1 MSIPVFD
8 CHCDTIARCLWEGGS
23 LRKNSF
29 HLDLARLKSFEKAA
43 QVFAVCTETLDNPIG
58 KASMMLE
65 LLKRQINENS
75 DIVKLC
81 LNFHD
86 ISEAVSENKIAA
98 LMSVEGCEQI
108 SSLESAY
115 DLGVRILHITW
126 NFDNRLCG
134 AAMGS
139 GSGLTAKGREFVVK
153 AQDIGFALDM
163 SHISEKGF
171 WDTLEVCKK
180 PVIAGHSNSKALCSF
195 PRNLTDEQ
203 FTALVKI
210 GGGTGINLYPDF
222 LGLGRNVDAAIA
234 HIEHF
239 MALGGEKSV
248 FLGCDFD
255 GIDTTPEGLSG
266 VECLGN
272 LYEGLLRKNYSEQLV
287 KDIFWNNIYEIFGR
301 ML

>member
-8 CHCDTIARCLWEGGS
+8 CHCDTIARCLWEGGN

-29 HLDLARLKSFEKAA
+29 HLDLTRLKQYEKAV

-58 KASMMLE
+58 KASAMLE
-65 LLKRQINENS
+65 LLNRQIKENS

-86 ISEAVSENKIAA
+86 INTAISENKIAA
-98 LMSVEGCEQI
+98 LISVEGCEQI
-108 SSLESAY
+108 ASLESAY
-115 DLGVRILHITW
+115 NYGARILHITW
-126 NFDNRLCG
+126 NFDNELCG
-134 AAMGS
+134 AVMGS

-153 AQDIGFALDM
+153 AQDMGFALDM

-180 PVIAGHSNSKALCSF
+180 PVIAGHSNSKALCGF
-195 PRNLTDEQ
+195 PRNLTDGQ
-203 FTALVKI
+203 FTALFKI
-210 GGGTGINLYPDF
+210 GGGAGINFCPDF
-222 LGLGRNVDAAIA
+222 LDHGRNVDAAIA

-239 MALGGEKSV
+239 MALGGEKAV

-255 GIDTTPEGLSG
+255 GIDDTPDGLSG

-272 LYEGLLRKNYSEQLV
+272 LYEGLLKRNYSEKLV